1 VSERGIFAPTIAV
14 GIGFGRFLCRNVIY
28 PWHLGSEHVLTA
40 HEPLVAVL
48 SATAYF
54 AGVTH
59 SPMTA
64 FAVMAGLFS
73 TTSSVVTAMLVAAV
87 LGWLSSR
94 LVAPR
99 PLYGALSAKL
109 PPPLP
114 PESLECDP
122 QALPPPHYVP
132 RGVSARRAQF
142 VEVSE
147 RLPSAPA
154 GGRGPRRCTDIVTSE
169 SELSHACV
177 SQTRC

>member
-1 VSERGIFAPTIAV
+1 MDFNCSVVWELSRPDRASENALPRPGYWARKAIATWLSYWTGIPGGIFAPTIAV
-14 GIGFGRFLCRNVIY
+14 GTGFGRFLYRSVIY

-87 LGWLSSR
+87 LGWRVTPSR
-94 LVAPR
+94 AH
-99 PLYGALSAKL
+99 PLA
-109 PPPLP
+109 
-114 PESLECDP
+114 
-122 QALPPPHYVP
+122 
-132 RGVSARRAQF
+132 RGDT
-142 VEVSE
+142 
-147 RLPSAPA
+147 
-154 GGRGPRRCTDIVTSE
+154 GK
-169 SELSHACV
+169 
-177 SQTRC
+177 